1 MMTRGKDIMMR
12 KKQKMMII
20 EERERERDTQDTAAR
35 DSCDR
40 KMLSLYPSSEKNALL
55 VSP

>member
-20 EERERERDTQDTAAR
+20 EERERDTQDTAAR